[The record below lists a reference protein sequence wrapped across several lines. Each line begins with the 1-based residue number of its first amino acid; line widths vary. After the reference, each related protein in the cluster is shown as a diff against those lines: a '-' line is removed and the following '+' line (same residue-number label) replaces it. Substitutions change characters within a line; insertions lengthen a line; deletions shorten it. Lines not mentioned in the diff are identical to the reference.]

1 MSSLKDKVA
10 VVTGASK
17 GIGRAIGEA
26 FGREGCHVVLAA
38 RNRDDLS
45 ATVADMR
52 AKGYDVL
59 GIPADVGVESDVSRL
74 MAEAARI
81 TGTIDIVVNNA
92 GMGIFKNVVDTTTAE
107 FDTMWNTNLRGAY
120 LVTREALPH
129 MIRAKRGE
137 VVFISSLAGKNSI
150 KGGATYA
157 ATKWAM
163 RGFASSLMLEVREHN
178 IRVVTVFPGS
188 VETSFS
194 ASGKKGS
201 HVPQPEDVASAVLFA
216 VTAPGR
222 AMFSEIDLRPT
233 RPGG

>member
-1 MSSLKDKVA
+1 MSQLKGQVA
-10 VVTGASK
+10 IVTGASR
-17 GIGRAIGEA
+17 GIGRAIGESFA
-26 FGREGCHVVLAA
+26 REGCHVVLAA
-38 RNRDDLS
+38 RNADDLA

-52 AKGYDVL
+52 AKGYEVL
-59 GIPADVGVESDVSRL
+59 GVPADVGVESDVRRL
-74 MAEAARI
+74 VAEASRI
-81 TGTIDIVVNNA
+81 TGNVDIVVNNA
-92 GMGIFKNVVDTTTAE
+92 GMGIFKNVVDTTPAE

-120 LVTREALPH
+120 LVTRETLPL

-137 VVFISSLAGKNSI
+137 ILFVSSLAGKNSI
-150 KGGATYA
+150 KGGAGYA

-178 IRVVTVFPGS
+178 IRVVTIFPGS

-201 HVPQPEDVASAVLFA
+201 HVPQPEDVASAALFA

-222 AMFSEIDLRPT
+222 AMFSEIDIRPT

>member
-137 VVFISSLAGKNSI
+137 VVFINSLAGKNSI

>member
-1 MSSLKDKVA
+1 
-10 VVTGASK
+10 
-17 GIGRAIGEA
+17 
-26 FGREGCHVVLAA
+26 
-38 RNRDDLS
+38 
-45 ATVADMR
+45 MR

-137 VVFISSLAGKNSI
+137 VVFINSLAGKNSI